1 MRSPYIAICKR
12 DDAHACKMEESRE
25 ILCDFEGRRRPVVF
39 TSCGDAKEENE
50 RLLAAVKAT
59 FSDIAGKEENAYYLQ
74 VDSAKH
80 GAIDLMSIGRR
91 VADNEIVY
99 LRYCSVLPVGIALPS
114 LICMVL
120 GPTTS
125 TPSSIIVQ
133 SFADYVSDVEC
144 RTLKEALDSSTPFTP
159 AVRAELVNIMSV
171 N

>member
-1 MRSPYIAICKR
+1 
-12 DDAHACKMEESRE
+12 MEESRE
-25 ILCDFEGRRRPVVF
+25 ILCDFEGRRRLVVF

-99 LRYCSVLPVGIALPS
+99 LRYWQHPANE
-114 LICMVL
+114 
-120 GPTTS
+120 
-125 TPSSIIVQ
+125 
-133 SFADYVSDVEC
+133 VSGMD
-144 RTLKEALDSSTPFTP
+144 
-159 AVRAELVNIMSV
+159 ELCI
-171 N
+171 